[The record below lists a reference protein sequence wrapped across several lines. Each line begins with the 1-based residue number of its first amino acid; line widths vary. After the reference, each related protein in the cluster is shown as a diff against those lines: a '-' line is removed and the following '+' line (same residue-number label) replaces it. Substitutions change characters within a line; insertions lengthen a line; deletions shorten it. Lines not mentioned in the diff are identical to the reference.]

1 MQLTLGAVCGI
12 ALRSRR
18 LHHDTGVSRATW
30 PYLQDSF
37 FNRPKAKAQ
46 HGVTMQNAQIVKKKR
61 IWKSCFRKKKSLQP
75 LILWRMV
82 LGRLHGTSDAVMGTV
97 YWMQARFVGTNYG
110 QLAPNPQDLA
120 LLNLTT

>member
-46 HGVTMQNAQIVKKKR
+46 HGVTMQNAQIVKKNASGR
-61 IWKSCFRKKKSLQP
+61 AALGKKIS
-75 LILWRMV
+75 
-82 LGRLHGTSDAVMGTV
+82 A
-97 YWMQARFVGTNYG
+97 
-110 QLAPNPQDLA
+110 APHPVANGVRP
-120 LLNLTT
+120 TTRHK

>member
-1 MQLTLGAVCGI
+1 
-12 ALRSRR
+12 
-18 LHHDTGVSRATW
+18 
-30 PYLQDSF
+30 
-37 FNRPKAKAQ
+37 
-46 HGVTMQNAQIVKKKR
+46 
-61 IWKSCFRKKKSLQP
+61 
-75 LILWRMV
+75 MV